1 MGICLN
7 MIVKNETKNLER
19 LFASLYKYIDYFV
32 IADTGSDDD
41 TIDMIRQLGKMYNI
55 PGKVVEHQWVDFS
68 HNRQLVLEEAVM
80 AIKKGEHHCKWLL
93 IIDADEE
100 LITIDRNW
108 KNKLDDGYSYT
119 TYKKLKDLTYKRI
132 FLPWIDGIDWKWKG
146 KVHEYL
152 SANKGLTEKRH
163 LSEIYIRAHQYEGS
177 YSRKFQNSREKG
189 LFEINLLLA
198 ELATEQIQEDNMH
211 RFMQLAFIYL
221 DINEYDNAVDLFG
234 KIAHAGIK
242 SSGYHYIALLFAA
255 KYLIL
260 QNKDT
265 EKAQA
270 YLQEALV
277 QDAGRKEAYYY
288 AAILERKKGNPAK
301 ARNLLERAIVLPESQ
316 SAPVLQEEEI
326 AIWKTGYELAFVLFQ
341 LKEYNQSFDI
351 INELIAGNQVPDV
364 ESKFLLSLK
373 DKIQKGFLEKN

>member
-32 IADTGSDDD
+32 IADTGSEDD
-41 TIDMIRQLGKMYNI
+41 TIDMIRQLGKMYKI

-68 HNRQLVLEEAVM
+68 HNRQLVLDEAIM
-80 AIKKGEHHCKWLL
+80 AKQRGEHKCKWLM

-100 LITIDRNW
+100 LIIINRNW
-108 KNKLDDGYSYT
+108 KNKLEDGYSYT
-119 TYKKLKDLTYKRI
+119 TYKKLKDLTYKRL

-152 SANKGLTEKRH
+152 TAHKGVTEKRH
-163 LSEIYIRAHQYEGS
+163 LNDVYIRAHQYEGS

-189 LFEINLLLA
+189 LFEINLLWA
-198 ELATEQIQEDNMH
+198 ELATEQIQEENIH
-211 RFMQLAFIYL
+211 RFIQLAFIYL
-221 DINEYDNAVDLFG
+221 DINEYDQAVGLFD

-242 SSGYHYIALLFAA
+242 SSGYHYVALLFAA

-260 QNKDT
+260 MNKAP

-270 YLQEALV
+270 YLQEALL
-277 QDAGRKEAYYY
+277 QDTGRKEAYYY

-301 ARNLLERAIVLPESQ
+301 ARNFLECAIVLPEPQ
-316 SAPVLQEEEI
+316 TVPVLQEEEI
-326 AIWKTGYELAFVLFQ
+326 SIWKTGYELAFVLFQ
-341 LKEYNQSFDI
+341 LKEYKQSFDL
-351 INELIAGNQVPDV
+351 INKLIEGNQVPDV
-364 ESKFLLSLK
+364 ECKFLSSLK
-373 DKIQKGFLEKN
+373 DKIQKGFLEKS